1 MGTTDRGV
9 AQTEGAAADLEG
21 AGTPSGFEKVKNI
34 LADRLQDVA
43 AAVGEKAADQDEQS
57 GKARY
62 EKHAAEWLDHSA
74 ERVRRF
80 DPMQADAQVR
90 AYVGRNPGRS
100 LLIAGAVGLVIGAI
114 LRRR

>member
-1 MGTTDRGV
+1 MGTTDRGIEQ
-9 AQTEGAAADLEG
+9 AGGAAAELEG
-21 AGTPSGFEKVKNI
+21 AVAPSGFEKVKNI
-34 LADRLQDVA
+34 IADRLQDVA
-43 AAVGEKAADQDEQS
+43 EAVGEKAADQDGQS

-74 ERVRRF
+74 ERVRQF
-80 DPMQADAQVR
+80 DPMQADTKVR